1 MRTWISTKTYMN
13 QIMPGDVMVAQTV
26 GEVIFSKSKR
36 FQVGDAVLAMG
47 GWQKFAVLP
56 EKQVHKIPKEMS
68 NPELFLA
75 LSISGL
81 TAYFGLENIG
91 KIK

>member
-1 MRTWISTKTYMN
+1 LT
-13 QIMPGDVMVAQTV
+13 
-26 GEVIFSKSKR
+26 
-36 FQVGDAVLAMG
+36 MG

-56 EKQVHKIPKEMS
+56 EKQVHKIPKEVP

-91 KIK
+91 KIKEKDVVVISAAAGGVGQIAVQYAKAKGCIVCGIAGGE

>member
-1 MRTWISTKTYMN
+1 
-13 QIMPGDVMVAQTV
+13 
-26 GEVIFSKSKR
+26 
-36 FQVGDAVLAMG
+36 MG

-56 EKQVHKIPKEMS
+56 EKQVHKIPKEIP

-81 TAYFGLENIG
+81 TAYFGL
-91 KIK
+91 